1 MKKVISILTIVC
13 LILGIIGGIF
23 VPTFMEDIDF
33 IGIIYVNLLK
43 FMIIPIIFSSIIVT
57 VYNSNKLKGKLI
69 FKTVLLFLVMFV
81 LTFLLSSLIIFIIR
95 PGINYKFDEIPW
107 DGVVNTLRW
116 QDVVINLFPTN
127 IISIIENNNI
137 FASIIVAFVFGICAT
152 KVKNGK
158 VFIEFFE
165 SLRDILFKVLEF
177 IMYLTPLAVLSLIGN
192 MVASYGSVILGLGLK
207 YIILAYVISIIVL
220 MVIMILPVMI
230 ICHINP
236 ITYIKKVSKV
246 WIISLTTCSSAATL
260 PTTIKVCN
268 EEFGISNK
276 ITSMVVPLGTTIH
289 MCGGAVSFALL
300 GIFTSEVYGIDLTF
314 GLFLQM
320 LIFSTLINMAAPGIP
335 NGGIVIGASYLSL
348 LGIPLTFMGFYSG
361 IYKLLD
367 MVYTTLNVTGDITAS
382 ILIEKITHTWE
393 KK

>member
-1 MKKVISILTIVC
+1 MKKVISILTIIC

-116 QDVVINLFPTN
+116 QDVIINLFPTN

-158 VFIEFFE
+158 PFIEFFE

-192 MVASYGSVILGLGLK
+192 MVAIYGNVILGLGLK
-207 YIILAYVISIIVL
+207 YIVLAYILSIIAL
-220 MVIMILPVMI
+220 MVIMILPVMV

-236 ITYIKKVSKV
+236 ITYIKCVSKV

-367 MVYTTLNVTGDITAS
+367 MVYTSLNVTGDITAN
-382 ILIEKITHTWE
+382 ILIEKLTHNYE